1 MSTNDD
7 LDYTFHDGLAAG
19 AAMVKADVYNW
30 LRDKYF
36 GPNNVSTP
44 EAQAVL
50 TLARELKEAFKL
62 SDSPEARFDE
72 LMTKFKKGP
81 QS

>member
-30 LRDKYF
+30 LQEKYF

-50 TLARELKEAFKL
+50 ALAKELKEAFKL
-62 SDSPEARFDE
+62 SDSPETRFAE
-72 LMTKFKKGP
+72 LLKKGP

>member
-7 LDYTFHDGLAAG
+7 SDYTFHDGLAAG

-30 LRDKYF
+30 LQEKYF

-50 TLARELKEAFKL
+50 ALAKELEEVFKL
-62 SDSPEARFDE
+62 SDSPETRFAK
-72 LMTKFKKGP
+72 LKKGH